1 MREGIYVYIS
11 LIPFIAQQTLNIV
24 KELYVI
30 KEKKKDKI
38 LMHYLLPYD
47 TVHST
52 LFPSFTVMC
61 QEICN
66 QVDKTTKVPKKNARV
81 SRTICILATVKETSL

>member
-1 MREGIYVYIS
+1 MDGIEGVGGRSMREGIYVYIS

-61 QEICN
+61 
-66 QVDKTTKVPKKNARV
+66 
-81 SRTICILATVKETSL
+81 